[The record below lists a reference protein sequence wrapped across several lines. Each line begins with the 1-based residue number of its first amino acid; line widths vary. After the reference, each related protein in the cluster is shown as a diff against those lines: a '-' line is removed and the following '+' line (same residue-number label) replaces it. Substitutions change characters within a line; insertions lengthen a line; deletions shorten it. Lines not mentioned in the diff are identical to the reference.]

1 MFCASNFPLKLQ
13 GNAKKGGEASK
24 QNTVGRFSVAALNSG
39 APVLNHNPVVGWDRD
54 EKDFGSLGS
63 TLCAVLALMRFTA
76 LDKEVA
82 VVEGSGTVFLFPG
95 I

>member
-1 MFCASNFPLKLQ
+1 MCFQFSSQA
-13 GNAKKGGEASK
+13 AGESKEERGSK
-24 QNTVGRFSVAALNSG
+24 QTDTVGRFSLAALNSG
-39 APVLNHNPVVGWDRD
+39 VPVLNHNPVVRWDRD
-54 EKDFGSLGS
+54 EKDFRSLGS

-82 VVEGSGTVFLFPG
+82 VTEGSGTVFLFPG